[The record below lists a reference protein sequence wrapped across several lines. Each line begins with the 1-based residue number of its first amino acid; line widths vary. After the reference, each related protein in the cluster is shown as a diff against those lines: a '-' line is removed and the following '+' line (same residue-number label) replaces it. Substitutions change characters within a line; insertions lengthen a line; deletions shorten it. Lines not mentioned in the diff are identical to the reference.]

1 MQNWSKNVDFNDRAF
16 LQPES
21 VAELQELVR
30 SNQKI
35 RARGTAHCINEI
47 ANTSSYAINLAK
59 MPKIIEVSAATNSVT
74 VSSGLTYGE
83 LAPALHNQGWALN
96 NLASLPHISI
106 EVLFPRAL
114 MVQASRIRTLPIKC
128 YHST

>member
-35 RARGTAHCINEI
+35 RARGTAHCFNEI